1 MGHHSVTHVGSSS
14 DTYPQTVPMALL
26 TETQFSKRLKWITA
40 RIMARINKTPES
52 VSQLL
57 KMKEVPTFEDEIEGY
72 KSFLGSTP
80 PKDNNI

>member
-1 MGHHSVTHVGSSS
+1 MARVRSFS
-14 DTYPQTVPMALL
+14 DAYSQTVPMTLL

-40 RIMARINKTPES
+40 RITARINETPES

-57 KMKEVPTFEDEIEGY
+57 KTKEVPTFEDELEGY
-72 KSFLGSTP
+72 KSFLESTP

>member
-1 MGHHSVTHVGSSS
+1 
-14 DTYPQTVPMALL
+14 
-26 TETQFSKRLKWITA
+26 
-40 RIMARINKTPES
+40 MARINKTPES